1 MTLLSS
7 EGVTRPL
14 VACATDET
22 KLRLSPSA
30 KQRRSRCSRF
40 PPVYNDLSARHDWPV
55 KNAIVDLPIR
65 MKGNSK
71 RTYDNSFSPLGAQN
85 KNLVTALKVLQTVL
99 TKVKLRLQRRLARP
113 LVPVKIGINAA
124 RPSFSLPGSTPFNRE
139 GGRLDTK

>member
-1 MTLLSS
+1 
-7 EGVTRPL
+7 
-14 VACATDET
+14 
-22 KLRLSPSA
+22 
-30 KQRRSRCSRF
+30 
-40 PPVYNDLSARHDWPV
+40 
-55 KNAIVDLPIR
+55 

-139 GGRLDTK
+139 GGRLDTKLGIGASFYVFVLLLPALNDNCSSL